1 MFFLFLRELLDLDLS
16 LRPLS
21 TSTPPRSPQT
31 SRNPPPHPI
40 PPPQPKMA
48 YATRNRALSLVF
60 LAGCANEALS
70 LLLKRVVRQ
79 PRPERRC
86 TDLGTC
92 GKFGMPSSHTQVS
105 FFFLKDFF
113 FSPLVLGFLSLAV
126 LPRERRR
133 DLFFFTIAIRKKGK
147 IKIEKKKKNSRWAL
161 RSSRTSCSAAGSPL
175 SPRNP
180 PLSRPSSSSC
190 SKALPSPSPPR
201 PSPGPGS
208 TSGTTAGSR
217 SSSGRRWAPR
227 RPSRRRG
234 RWFGTMR
241 RGAGVHRRSRRRSRL
256 G

>member
-1 MFFLFLRELLDLDLS
+1 
-16 LRPLS
+16 
-21 TSTPPRSPQT
+21 
-31 SRNPPPHPI
+31 
-40 PPPQPKMA
+40 MA

-147 IKIEKKKKNSRWAL
+147 IKIEKKKKKQSVVFSLHAHLLL
-161 RSSRTSCSAAGSPL
+161 RRRLPSL
-175 SPRNP
+175 SPK
-180 PLSRPSSSSC
+180 SSSLPPFLFFLLEGLALALAAATVAWARVYLGYHSWEQVLVGAALGAAAALATARAVVWDHETRGGSA
-190 SKALPSPSPPR
+190 SKKPKKK
-201 PSPGPGS
+201 
-208 TSGTTAGSR
+208 
-217 SSSGRRWAPR
+217 
-227 RPSRRRG
+227 
-234 RWFGTMR
+234 
-241 RGAGVHRRSRRRSRL
+241 
-256 G
+256 

>member
-147 IKIEKKKKNSRWAL
+147 IKIEKKKKTVGGLCAPRAPL
-161 RSSRTSCSAAGSPL
+161 APPQAPL
-175 SPRNP
+175 SLPEIL
-180 PLSRPSSSSC
+180 LSP
-190 SKALPSPSPPR
+190 ALPLLPARRPCPR
-201 PSPGPGS
+201 PRRRDRRLGQGLPRVPQLGAGPRRG
-208 TSGTTAGSR
+208 GA
-217 SSSGRRWAPR
+217 GRRGGPR
-227 RPSRRRG
+227 D
-234 RWFGTMR
+234 
-241 RGAGVHRRSRRRSRL
+241 GAGGGL
-256 G
+256 GP